1 MRILR
6 FVALLIVIFTSAAV
20 LSQVSTAPQRDIKDA
35 PRFSYQIAAAMP
47 QDMSVRFSEVRTH
60 RIQFVDSEMGTC
72 YFIRSYEQ
80 KRIDGTDITVPGK
93 MTTCTP
99 ASRFQMKKAV
109 RAVPA
114 DQR

>member
-6 FVALLIVIFTSAAV
+6 LVAFLTVIFSSAAV
-20 LSQVSTAPQRDIKDA
+20 LSQVSTAPRRNIKDA
-35 PRFSYQIAAAMP
+35 PRFSYQIAAVMP
-47 QDMSVRFSEVRTH
+47 QDMSVRFSDVRTH
-60 RIQFVDSEMGTC
+60 RIQFVDSEIGTC
-72 YFIRSYEQ
+72 LFIRSYER

-114 DQR
+114 DRP